1 MGKSRNLVTERFILL
16 TLQICER
23 LFARGKLYILLKFL
37 LVTLLAAEK
46 SSPAYVFTS
55 QNPPPHDS
63 KVVDLD
69 SCINYLCI
77 FCVHYIRSI
86 YSSPLSLI
94 IN

>member
-55 QNPPPHDS
+55 QNPPPMTL
-63 KVVDLD
+63 KW
-69 SCINYLCI
+69 
-77 FCVHYIRSI
+77 
-86 YSSPLSLI
+86 
-94 IN
+94 